1 MIPNPAQKRPPLR
14 VLFLTDF
21 LMAGGVERQF
31 TELLTRLDKTRIMA
45 RAVCLYGPKAGRS
58 LHFAPRLAAA
68 NIPLTVLDAGWGAAD
83 KARIVIGVLRAAW
96 AFRPHVIHAY
106 NYHGNLL
113 SRLARPL
120 FPPSTRLV
128 GAVRVEYTPKQLRYE
143 RLSWRMCTVIAVNSP
158 HLRKQLL
165 EGAGVP
171 AERVLWVP
179 NGVDTDHFAQNPD
192 PGLRAR
198 LAPQGRLIAMF
209 GRISVQKAPQLLA
222 QAVGVLVRRGGW
234 PPDTRLII
242 VGEREDAA
250 TQAALEAA
258 IQEYNLHAVITQLDR
273 TQPEAYYHAAD
284 FTVLPS
290 LYEGLPNVMLESLAA
305 GRPVL
310 ITEGANAAGV
320 IQDGVTGWIARTGD
334 ADHLAEVLLR
344 ALHAD
349 VESMRGAC
357 RAAAAEFSMAKMVE
371 RYTALYEQLAGYSTA

>member
-1 MIPNPAQKRPPLR
+1 MIPNLPQSRRPLR

-31 TELLTRLDKTRIMA
+31 TELLSRLDKTRIAA

-58 LHFAPRLAAA
+58 LHFAPRLQAAGV
-68 NIPLTVLDAGWGAAD
+68 PLTVLDAGWGAAD
-83 KARIVIGVLRAAW
+83 KARIVIGIVRAAW
-96 AFRPHVIHAY
+96 AFRPHVIHTY

-120 FPPSTRLV
+120 LPPATRLV

-143 RLSWRMCTVIAVNSP
+143 RLSWRACAVIAVNSP
-158 HLRKQLL
+158 HLQRQLID
-165 EGAGVP
+165 GANVP
-171 AERVLWVP
+171 PERVLWVP

-192 PGLRAR
+192 PSLRAQ
-198 LAPQGRLIAMF
+198 LAPNGPLIAMF
-209 GRISVQKAPQLLA
+209 GRISEQKAPQILTHAVSLL
-222 QAVGVLVRRGGW
+222 VKRGEW
-234 PPDTRLII
+234 PANARLII
-242 VGEREDAA
+242 VGEREDARI
-250 TQAALEAA
+250 QAELTAA
-258 IQEYNLHAVITQLDR
+258 IQAGGLQSHITQIDR

-334 ADHLAEVLLR
+334 AHHLADVLHR

-349 VESMRGAC
+349 VESMRAAC
-357 RAAAAEFSMAKMVE
+357 RATAAEFSMPKMVE
-371 RYTALYEQLAGYSTA
+371 RYTALYERLAG

>member
-1 MIPNPAQKRPPLR
+1 MIANLAQKRPPLR

-58 LHFAPRLAAA
+58 LHFAPRLEAA
-68 NIPLTVLDAGWGAAD
+68 NVPLTVLDAGWGAAD
-83 KARIVIGVLRAAW
+83 KARIVIGVLQAAW
-96 AFRPHVIHAY
+96 AFRPHVIHTY

-120 FPPSTRLV
+120 LPPATRLV
-128 GAVRVEYTPKQLRYE
+128 GAVRSQNTTKQLLYE
-143 RLSWRMCTVIAVNSP
+143 RLSWRLCQAIVVNGP
-158 HLRKQLL
+158 HLQQQIIK
-165 EGAGVP
+165 GASIP
-171 AERVLWVP
+171 PNRVILIP
-179 NGVDTDHFAQNPD
+179 NGIDMLHFSHNPD
-192 PGLRAR
+192 PALRAR
-198 LAPQGRLIAMF
+198 LSPE
-209 GRISVQKAPQLLA
+209 GRIVALITRIAAIKAPQVFIRSVGILA
-222 QAVGVLVRRGGW
+222 QRGDWPAQVRVV
-234 PPDTRLII
+234 I
-242 VGEREDAA
+242 VGEREDKQL
-250 TQAALEAA
+250 QAEIDQIIVEYRLQNTV
-258 IQEYNLHAVITQLDR
+258 IQIDQ

-290 LYEGLPNVMLESLAA
+290 LSEGLPNVMLESLAA

-344 ALHAD
+344 ALHTD

-357 RAAAAEFSMAKMVE
+357 RAAAAEFSMEKMVE
-371 RYTALYEQLAGYSTA
+371 RYTALYERLAGYSTA